1 MEQKQTAAQLIRK
14 FINEINL
21 IISKQS
27 ATEQLDL
34 INTYTNNIAPL
45 INKSKAKIANQ
56 LSNAVASVDTS
67 TDTKTVTTP
76 IDAFPSKPNNSNTQS
91 NQTELVPKKPNV
103 NKSFTPLSP
112 IKTYSSIPP
121 NQIS

>member
-1 MEQKQTAAQLIRK
+1 MEQKQTAAQLIRNY
-14 FINEINL
+14 INEINL

-34 INTYTNNIAPL
+34 INNYTNNIAPL

-67 TDTKTVTTP
+67 IDTTTVTTP
-76 IDAFPSKPNNSNTQS
+76 IAAFPSKSNNSNTQS
-91 NQTELVPKKPNV
+91 NQTKLVPKKPNV

-121 NQIS
+121 K